1 MITLENNETE
11 FTVCS
16 DTQIIETIKKILEKL
31 GEEHLQ
37 NHKLQCISIQAGLTI
52 ETYSFQRE
60 CFVKKES
67 VIDDGYTT
75 GTKRKKLFEGR
86 ARDMFLRVCF
96 IRKK

>member
-1 MITLENNETE
+1 MIALENNETE
-11 FTVCS
+11 FPVCS
-16 DTQIIETIKKILEKL
+16 DTQIIETIKKILEKF

-37 NHKLQCISIQAGLTI
+37 NHKLQCISLQAVLKI

-67 VIDDGYTT
+67 VIDDDYTT

-86 ARDMFLRVCF
+86 AHDMFLRVCF